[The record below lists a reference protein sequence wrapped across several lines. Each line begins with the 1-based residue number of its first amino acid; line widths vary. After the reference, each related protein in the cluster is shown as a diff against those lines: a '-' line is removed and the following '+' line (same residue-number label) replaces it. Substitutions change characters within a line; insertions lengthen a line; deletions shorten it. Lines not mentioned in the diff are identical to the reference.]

1 MTKIKGIKAFTVF
14 DSRGYP
20 TIEARVLL
28 DNGKSGSAIVPSGAS
43 TGKLEAL
50 ELRDA
55 RGDYFGGKSVENAI
69 HNIDAIITP
78 AMVGMS
84 VADQAAI
91 DKRMLALDGTANKS
105 KLGANAILAVSMAC
119 AQAAAR
125 DQDVPLFRMLSQK
138 NHFEIPIPEIQIIGG
153 GAHSAGSIDVQ
164 DFMIICH
171 GASTLMEVY
180 EMTFNIY
187 QAAGR
192 ILQQQGRLVGVADEG
207 GFWPRFNTN
216 EEGLQILVQAMKNA
230 GYKPGEDVGI
240 SLDLAAAE
248 YHRDGKYAFNIEERL
263 LDPSEYYEV
272 IASWLNN
279 YPICSVED
287 PFAEDDVE
295 NWKKLTDEFGEKVQI
310 IGDDLFV
317 TNKER
322 LLRGVEGKWANSV
335 LIKLNQIGSV
345 SETLDCIDA
354 ALEHNFQP
362 VVSARSGETEDSFI
376 AHLAV
381 GTHAGQFKVGSW
393 TRSERMVKWNEL
405 LRIQEYLR
413 DQNLEYSLS
422 KFRWKKV

>member
-1 MTKIKGIKAFTVF
+1 MTTIKGIKAFTVF

-50 ELRDA
+50 ELRD
-55 RGDYFGGKSVENAI
+55 GNVDFFGGKSVENAI
-69 HNIDAIITP
+69 QNISDVMAP
-78 AMVGMS
+78 VLVGMP
-84 VADQAAI
+84 VADQTAI
-91 DKRMLALDGTANKS
+91 DTRMIELDGTANKS

-125 DQDVPLFRMLSQK
+125 DQGVPLFRMLSEK
-138 NHFEIPIPEIQIIGG
+138 DHFEIPLPEIQIIGG

-180 EMTFNIY
+180 QMTFNIY

-192 ILQQQGRLVGVADEG
+192 ILKRQGKLVGVADEG

-216 EEGLQILVQAMKNA
+216 EEGLQILVQAIEDA
-230 GYKPGEDVGI
+230 GYRPGDEVGI

-248 YHRDGKYAFNIEERL
+248 YHRDGKYEFNIEEKL
-263 LDPSEYYEV
+263 LDPAEYYEV
-272 IASWLNN
+272 ITNWLNN

-295 NWKKLTDEFGEKVQI
+295 NWEKLTLDFGGKLQI

-322 LLRGVEGKWANSV
+322 LLQGVEDKWANSI

-354 ALEHNFQP
+354 ALQNNIQP

-405 LRIQEYLR
+405 LRIQEYLK
-413 DQNLEYSLS
+413 DQTLEYSLS